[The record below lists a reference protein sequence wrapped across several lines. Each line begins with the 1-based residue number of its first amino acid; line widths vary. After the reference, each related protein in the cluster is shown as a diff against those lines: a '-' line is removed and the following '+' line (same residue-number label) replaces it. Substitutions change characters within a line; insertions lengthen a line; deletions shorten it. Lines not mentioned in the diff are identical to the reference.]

1 MKESILNLLKE
12 NKDTFL
18 SGQLISEKLKVSRTA
33 IWKYINILRNEGYK
47 IDSSPKKGYR
57 LIYSPDILTYDE
69 VKCILHTNCIGKNFF
84 YFDSI
89 NSTNMKAKEL
99 AEKGEPHGTVVVSEE
114 QTIGH
119 GRLGRTWI
127 SPKYKGIWLSIILR
141 PETAPIDV
149 PKITQI
155 AAAAVITALGE
166 LKIDGSIKWPN
177 DIIINHKKVCGILT
191 EMSGELN
198 RVNYVI
204 VGIGI
209 NVNLDKEDFEDN
221 TIANKASSLKI
232 ETASLIDRKFLL
244 GTLINNFE
252 KLYMEFKK
260 EATVKSSISICKEHS
275 AVLGRDIR
283 ILSSGKSYFAK
294 AIDIGENGELV
305 VKYPDG
311 SIRNIISG
319 EISIR
324 ALNGYI

>member
-18 SGQLISEKLKVSRTA
+18 SGELISKKLEVSRTA
-33 IWKYINILRNEGYK
+33 IWKYIHTLRDDGYR

-69 VKCILHTNCIGKNFF
+69 IKCKLHTNCIGKNFF

-89 NSTNMKAKEL
+89 DSTNMKAKKL

-114 QTIGH
+114 QTIGR
-119 GRLGRTWI
+119 GRLGRDWI

-141 PETAPIDV
+141 PETDPTNV

-155 AAAAVITALGE
+155 AAAAVITALNE
-166 LKIDGSIKWPN
+166 LKIDVYVKWPN

-209 NVNLDKEDFEDN
+209 NVNLDKDDFNNE
-221 TIANKASSLKI
+221 ILNKASSLKI
-232 ETASLIDRKFLL
+232 ETGSPVDRKLLL
-244 GTLINNFE
+244 GTLINKFE
-252 KLYMEFKK
+252 KLYVEFEKD
-260 EATVKSSISICKEHS
+260 AAVKSSIDICKEHS
-275 AVLGRDIR
+275 AVLGRDIK
-283 ILSSGKSYFAK
+283 IISGKKEYFAK

-311 SIRNIISG
+311 SIKDIISG

>member
-1 MKESILNLLKE
+1 MKESILNLLRE
-12 NKDTFL
+12 NNDTFL

-33 IWKYINILRNEGYK
+33 IWKYINILRNEGYR
-47 IDSSPKKGYR
+47 IDSSPKKGYK
-57 LIYSPDILTYDE
+57 LMYSPDILTYDE
-69 VKCILHTNCIGKNFF
+69 IKCNLHTNCIGKNFF

-99 AEKGEPHGTVVVSEE
+99 AEKGESHGTVVVSEE

-141 PETAPIDV
+141 PQTAPVNV

-155 AAAAVITALGE
+155 AAAAVITALNE
-166 LKIDGSIKWPN
+166 LEIDGYVKWPN

-198 RVNYVI
+198 MVNYVV
-204 VGIGI
+204 VGMGV
-209 NVNLDKEDFEDN
+209 NVNLDKCDFKGD
-221 TIANKASSLKI
+221 ISNKASSLKI
-232 ETASLIDRKFLL
+232 ETGSPIDRKLL
-244 GTLINNFE
+244 LALIMNKFE
-252 KLYMEFKK
+252 NLYNEF
-260 EATVKSSISICKEHS
+260 EENLSIKSSISICKEHS
-275 AVLGRDIR
+275 AVLGRDIK
-283 ILSSGKSYFAK
+283 IIFNGKEYFAK
-294 AIDIGENGELV
+294 AIDIGENGELI

-311 SIRNIISG
+311 SIKHIISG